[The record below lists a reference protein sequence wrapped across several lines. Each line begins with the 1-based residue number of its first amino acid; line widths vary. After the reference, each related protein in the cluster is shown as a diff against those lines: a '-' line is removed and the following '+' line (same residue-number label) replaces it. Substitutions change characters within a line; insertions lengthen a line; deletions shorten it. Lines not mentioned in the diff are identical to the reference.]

1 MNQLLDLAS
10 IIDEENGFL
19 ATLALLLVH
28 NIQHMFYRRPV
39 MTSHLSRLMITAH
52 WETRGDCLAVTNGK
66 VLVRS

>member
-39 MTSHLSRLMITAH
+39 MTSHSLKINDHCTLGDQGRLSSGNK
-52 WETRGDCLAVTNGK
+52 WEGSC
-66 VLVRS
+66 